1 MRKGRKKWL
10 ALFLSLVMALTL
22 TPGTSLATDD
32 SEGEDNVV
40 ATIGENEYT
49 SLADAIVEAK
59 EGETVVL
66 QQDVEVET
74 SIAVAASI
82 TLNLN
87 GNTITNLVEDERL
100 FSVTASGFTVDGTT
114 AGSGMTIP
122 ESNTGSFGFIKI
134 AAKSMVTL
142 NGGTYS
148 GNTDGG
154 AFVKVFHN
162 DELDASGSTVIFNN
176 AEMTSNNRFFS
187 TDTLTTD
194 VETPTL
200 QVTGGTF
207 TTDGQAF
214 GMDVLYRSPV
224 TFTDATVT
232 AGTGPCIEVCGP
244 AATFTNCNFTV
255 TGENSNGYGATA
267 IATSWSGTA
276 EINGG
281 TYLAHNGYG
290 VYVYNSG
297 GKITIKDG
305 TVSGGDAAVRADA
318 NVQASSP
325 QQSTVIVEGGS
336 TKGAWQTS
344 DAENAPL
351 VVMGGTHTAD
361 VTAYLAEGCTLTENE
376 GTYTVQEDHAVQ
388 VGEQYYG
395 TLERAFANAG
405 QGDTV
410 KLLADIELTKTQ
422 DVTGTDI
429 TLDLNGNTISGSI
442 ANSTSAGTSGIIRV
456 NAGASLTI
464 TDNSEGD
471 KGTILNSGV
480 LTAYAVRVQAGGT
493 LTLNGGV
500 NLRAEGTG
508 TMNQAAALYIYNPLS
523 STALPTVTINDANLS
538 ADEGYAVRIS
548 SSVGQHSL
556 TINGGTFLSESISE
570 TAQLIN
576 NDNEDYVTING
587 GTFYNWNAAL
597 DAPLVSEGSC
607 MVIDENNAVTIQQDP
622 PAGYIASATTGDG
635 LEAYLTGGNLYN
647 LIGRTRVAL
656 NKYGGSMEIAG
667 NVTCAYP
674 TEGTATSRYFGTAN
688 ESELMPTLNLSIAE
702 GATLSGSMPL
712 MAADVNVTGAG
723 TVAEEFFTPY
733 TDAYEVSS
741 SVNGEVTEY
750 RGRIASQRV
759 VATLVVGGESYN
771 YSNIVTAISN
781 AKITAD
787 STLVLQQDVSFGG
800 TTTTSNSGVIDSSN
814 NIGLTLDLN
823 GHTLTYEGSR
833 DAFQVQGTGKFL
845 TLIDN
850 SETSGGSL
858 VASSANSAV
867 CTYSGST
874 GAHITIGEGV
884 TVKGLALITGTDA
897 TLDVYGTVDTTG
909 LTATYNGQTYS
920 VPAIQN
926 NGSSTTNSTINLY
939 DGAVV
944 RSDSH
949 AIYHPGTGTLNV
961 YDGATVSG
969 VNVGIEMRSGTL
981 NVYDGAEISGG
992 DGEPS
997 SNPNGSGT
1005 TTNNAGIAV
1014 AQHATGNPVVV
1025 NIYGGTIS
1033 GGSALYESNP
1043 QENDADSTALIE
1055 LNIRDGMFS
1064 STIEGGA
1071 SVHSETQTGF
1081 ISGGRYSDQP
1091 DAGYIYKGLTAVETD
1106 DNTGDYIINRLQ
1118 NVYLSGTNGNDSNSG
1133 NDSANAVKTLERAT
1147 RLVADEGVIYIC
1159 GTVTVDDELV
1169 VDGVTIERADGF
1181 AGQLIFVDGADARLS
1196 LSNTTISGKKA
1207 SDTPYYGYLVFVTN
1221 GGTLDIGD
1229 GTTLTDNNT
1238 TAVYVNNNS
1247 FMNMTGGAIKENT
1260 ITNTGTAPEDWPY
1273 GGAGIYN
1280 CGTTVISG
1288 GEISGNIVTNYG
1300 GGGIFNERGTV
1311 TLAGDAI
1318 VQGNTAAWGGGIAT
1332 LSGAKTILNE
1342 NASITDNKAANNGAG
1357 VYLSGYSNYDQTPA
1371 VFEMTGGSVTGNQVT
1386 DAGWGAGIFAYYSSG
1401 DTTVRIS
1408 GGTIEGNQSDYDGK
1422 AIAIGGEGSSYA
1434 RLELSGS
1441 PVISGDVYYQ
1451 GEDADGYVIHVTD
1464 EFDPTE
1470 PITLNREIETV
1481 GITAVEYADG
1491 LTPDITHFT
1500 GSRAGDILAV
1510 NSEEN
1515 SLDWA
1520 FAAPQVRVE
1529 ASGTTVHGEGNVT
1542 LTAITSHAAEGVTYT
1557 YQWYKDGTAITGQTD
1572 DTLTVSE
1579 AGRYAVKAV
1588 AHKGAD
1594 IASAETESAAVVVTA
1609 EGHVYVPTVT
1619 KPTCTEQGY
1628 TTYTCDIC
1636 GDSYVTDYTEA
1647 TGHSFSD
1654 KWITDG
1660 KNHWHECTVCGAK
1673 KDVAAHI
1680 FEWNRDSEDANIRH
1694 EICSICGYE
1703 NSSEAIHSTG
1713 DSTEVALWLVL
1724 MITAGA
1730 VAAGAVVYR
1739 RKRKA

>member
-59 EGETVVL
+59 AGETVVL
-66 QQDVEVET
+66 QQDVEVEA

-87 GNTITNLVEDERL
+87 GKTITNLVEGERL

-122 ESNTGSFGFIKI
+122 ENNTGSFGFIKI

-148 GNTDGG
+148 GNTDDG
-154 AFVKVFHN
+154 AFVKVFN
-162 DELDASGSTVIFNN
+162 RDGLNASGSTVVFNN
-176 AEMTSNNRFFS
+176 AEMTSNNGFFN

-194 VETPTL
+194 AETPTL
-200 QVTGGTF
+200 QVTGGTY
-207 TTDGQAF
+207 TSDGKAF

-255 TGENSNGYGATA
+255 TRENSNGYGTTA

-281 TYLAHNGYG
+281 TYSAPNGYG

-305 TVSGGDAAVRADA
+305 TVSGGDAAVRADE

-336 TKGAWQTS
+336 TNGAWETN

-351 VVMGGTHTAD
+351 VVMGGTHTTD
-361 VTAYLAEGCTLTENE
+361 VTEYLAAGCTLTENE
-376 GTYTVQEDHAVQ
+376 GAYIVQENQAVQ

-429 TLDLNGNTISGSI
+429 TLDLNGKTISGSVS
-442 ANSTSAGTSGIIRV
+442 STGLIRV
-456 NAGASLTI
+456 MNGASLTI

-480 LTAYAVRVQAGGT
+480 STAYAVRVQAGGT
-493 LTLNGGV
+493 LTLDGGI

-523 STALPTVTINDANLS
+523 STNLPTVTINDANLS

-597 DAPLVSEGSC
+597 DAPLVSEDSC
-607 MVIDENNAVTIQQDP
+607 MVIDENNTVTIQQDP
-622 PAGYIASATTGDG
+622 LAGYIASATTGDG
-635 LEAYLTGGNLYN
+635 PAAYLTGGNLYN
-647 LIGRTRVAL
+647 LIERTRVGL
-656 NKYGGSMEIAG
+656 NQYGGNIEITDD
-667 NVTCAYP
+667 VTCTYP
-674 TEGTATSRYFGTAN
+674 TDGTATSRYFGTAD
-688 ESELMPTLNLSIAE
+688 ESGLMPALNLSIAE
-702 GATLSGSMPL
+702 GANLSGSMPL
-712 MAADVNVTGAG
+712 MAADVNVTGSG
-723 TVAEEFFTPY
+723 TVADGFFTPY
-733 TDAYEVSS
+733 TATYEVSS
-741 SVNGEVTEY
+741 SVNGDVTEY
-750 RGRIASQRV
+750 RGRIASQHA
-759 VATLVVGGESYN
+759 VATLVVDGESYN
-771 YSNIVTAISN
+771 YSNISKALNN
-781 AKITAD
+781 ARITAD
-787 STLVLQQDVSFGG
+787 STLILQQDVAFGG
-800 TTTTSNSGVIDSSN
+800 TTTTSNSGVIDSLN
-814 NIGLTLDLN
+814 NIGLTIDLN
-823 GHTLTYEGSR
+823 GHTLTYEGTR
-833 DAFQVQGTGKFL
+833 NAFQVQGTDKFL

-850 SETSGGSL
+850 SETGGGSL

-920 VPAIQN
+920 VPAVQT
-926 NGSSTTNSTINLY
+926 NGSYTTNSTINLY

-944 RSDSH
+944 QSDSH

-969 VNVGIEMRSGTL
+969 GNVGIEIRSGTL

-992 DGEPS
+992 DGKPS
-997 SNPNGSGT
+997 SAPNGSGT

-1043 QENDADSTALIE
+1043 EGNDVDSTALIE

-1064 STIEGGA
+1064 STDA
-1071 SVHSETQTGF
+1071 DSDSVHSETQTGF
-1081 ISGGRYSDQP
+1081 ITGGRFTDQP
-1091 DAGYIYKGLTAVETD
+1091 DGDYVYEGLTAVETD

-1118 NVYLSGTNGNDSNSG
+1118 NVYLSGTNGDDSNSG
-1133 NDSANAVKTLERAT
+1133 KDSSQAVKTLEHAVN
-1147 RLVADEGVIYIC
+1147 LVADDGVIYIC
-1159 GTVTVDDELV
+1159 GTVTVVDELL

-1181 AGQLIFVDGADARLS
+1181 TGQLISVNGADAKLS
-1196 LSNTTISGKKA
+1196 LTNTTISGKKA
-1207 SDTPYYGYLVFVTN
+1207 AGTAYSGYLVFVTN
-1221 GGTLDIGD
+1221 GGTLDIGE
-1229 GTTLTDNNT
+1229 GATLTDNNT

-1247 FMNMTGGAIKENT
+1247 YMNMTGGTIQNNT
-1260 ITNTGTAPEDWPY
+1260 ITNPTPDGFYY
-1273 GGAGIYN
+1273 GGAGISN
-1280 CGTTVISG
+1280 GGTTDISGGVISG
-1288 GEISGNIVTNYG
+1288 NSVTDYG
-1300 GGGIFNERGTV
+1300 GGISNERGTV
-1311 TLAGDAI
+1311 TLRGNVVIRD
-1318 VQGNTAAWGGGIAT
+1318 NTATWGGGVAT
-1332 LSGAKTILNE
+1332 TGGARTVLSE
-1342 NASITDNKAANNGAG
+1342 NASITENESERNGAG
-1357 VYLSGYSNYDQTPA
+1357 VYVEGYTNFDNVPG
-1371 VFEMTGGSVTGNQVT
+1371 VFEMTGGSITGNQVT
-1386 DAGWGAGIFAYYSSG
+1386 GSGWGAGIYGYYFDG
-1401 DTTVRIS
+1401 DTTIRIS

>member
-87 GNTITNLVEDERL
+87 GKTITNLVEGERL

-122 ESNTGSFGFIKI
+122 ENNTGSFGFIKI

-148 GNTDGG
+148 GNTDDG
-154 AFVKVFHN
+154 AFVKVFN
-162 DELDASGSTVIFNN
+162 RDGLNASGSTVVFNN
-176 AEMTSNNRFFS
+176 AEMTSNNGFFN

-194 VETPTL
+194 AETPTL

-255 TGENSNGYGATA
+255 TRENSNGYGTTA

-281 TYLAHNGYG
+281 TYSAPNGYG

-305 TVSGGDAAVRADA
+305 TVSGGDAAVRADE

-336 TKGAWQTS
+336 TNGAWETN

-351 VVMGGTHTAD
+351 VVMGGTHTTD
-361 VTAYLAEGCTLTENE
+361 VTEYLAAGCTLTENE
-376 GTYTVQEDHAVQ
+376 GAYIVQENQAVQ

-429 TLDLNGNTISGSI
+429 TLDLNGKTISGSVS
-442 ANSTSAGTSGIIRV
+442 STGLIRV
-456 NAGASLTI
+456 MNGASLTI

-523 STALPTVTINDANLS
+523 STALPTVIINDANLS
-538 ADEGYAVRIS
+538 AYRGYAIRIK

-556 TINGGTFLSESISE
+556 TINGGTFSAESISE

-587 GTFYNWNAAL
+587 GTFYNWSASA
-597 DAPLVSEGSC
+597 DTALVSEDSC
-607 MVIDENNAVTIQQDP
+607 MVIDENNTVTIQQDP
-622 PAGYIASATTGDG
+622 LAGYIASATTGDG
-635 LEAYLTGGNLYN
+635 PAAYLTGGNLYN
-647 LIGRTRVAL
+647 LIERTRVGL
-656 NKYGGSMEIAG
+656 NQYGGNIEITDD
-667 NVTCAYP
+667 VTCTYP
-674 TEGTATSRYFGTAN
+674 TDGTATSRYFGTAD
-688 ESELMPTLNLSIAE
+688 ESGLMPALNLSIAE
-702 GATLSGSMPL
+702 GANLSGSMPL
-712 MAADVNVTGAG
+712 MAADVNVTGSG
-723 TVAEEFFTPY
+723 TVADGFFTPY
-733 TDAYEVSS
+733 TATYEVSS
-741 SVNGEVTEY
+741 SVNGDVTEY
-750 RGRIASQRV
+750 RGRIASQHA
-759 VATLVVGGESYN
+759 VATLVVDGESYN
-771 YSNIVTAISN
+771 YSNISKALNN

-787 STLVLQQDVSFGG
+787 STLILQQDVAFGG
-800 TTTTSNSGVIDSSN
+800 TTTTSNSGVIDSLN
-814 NIGLTLDLN
+814 NIGLTIDLN
-823 GHTLTYEGSR
+823 GHTLTYEGTR
-833 DAFQVQGTGKFL
+833 NAFQVQGTDKFL

-850 SETSGGSL
+850 SETGGGSL
-858 VASSANSAV
+858 VANSANSAV
-867 CTYSGST
+867 CTSNGSI

-884 TVKGLALITGTDA
+884 TVKGLALISGADA
-897 TLDVYGTVDTTG
+897 TLDVYGTIDTTG
-909 LTATYNGQTYS
+909 LTATDNGQTYS
-920 VPAIQN
+920 VPAVQT
-926 NGSSTTNSTINLY
+926 NGSYTTNSTINLY

-944 RSDSH
+944 QSDSH

-969 VNVGIEMRSGTL
+969 GNVGIEIRSGTL
-981 NVYDGAEISGG
+981 NVYDGAQISGG
-992 DGEPS
+992 DGKPS
-997 SNPNGSGT
+997 SAPNGSGT

-1043 QENDADSTALIE
+1043 EGNDVDSTALIE

-1064 STIEGGA
+1064 STDA
-1071 SVHSETQTGF
+1071 DSDSVHSETQTGF
-1081 ISGGRYSDQP
+1081 ITGGRFTDQP
-1091 DAGYIYKGLTAVETD
+1091 DGDYVYEGLTAVETD

-1118 NVYLSGTNGNDSNSG
+1118 NVYLSGTNGDDSNSG
-1133 NDSANAVKTLERAT
+1133 KDSSQAVKTMEHAVN
-1147 RLVADEGVIYIC
+1147 LVADDGVIYIC
-1159 GTVTVDDELV
+1159 GTVTVVDELL

-1181 AGQLIFVDGADARLS
+1181 TGQLISVNGADAKLS
-1196 LSNTTISGKKA
+1196 LTNTTISGKKA
-1207 SDTPYYGYLVFVTN
+1207 AGTAYSGYLVFVTN
-1221 GGTLDIGD
+1221 GGTLDIGE
-1229 GTTLTDNNT
+1229 GATLTDNNT

-1247 FMNMTGGAIKENT
+1247 YMNMTGGTIQNNT
-1260 ITNTGTAPEDWPY
+1260 ITNPTPDGFYY
-1273 GGAGIYN
+1273 GGAGISN
-1280 CGTTVISG
+1280 GGTTDISGGVISG
-1288 GEISGNIVTNYG
+1288 NSVTDYG
-1300 GGGIFNERGTV
+1300 GGISNERGTV
-1311 TLAGDAI
+1311 TLRGNVVIRD
-1318 VQGNTAAWGGGIAT
+1318 NTATWGGGVAT
-1332 LSGAKTILNE
+1332 TGGARTVLSE
-1342 NASITDNKAANNGAG
+1342 NASITENESERNGAG
-1357 VYLSGYSNYDQTPA
+1357 VYVEGYTNFDNVPG
-1371 VFEMTGGSVTGNQVT
+1371 VFEMTGGSITGNQVT
-1386 DAGWGAGIFAYYSSG
+1386 GSGWGAGIYGYYFDG
-1401 DTTVRIS
+1401 DTTIRIS

>member
-10 ALFLSLVMALTL
+10 ALLLSLVMMLAL

-40 ATIGENEYT
+40 ATIGEAEYT
-49 SLADAIVEAK
+49 SLAEAIREAK

-87 GNTITNLVEDERL
+87 GNTITNLVEGERL

-154 AFVKVFHN
+154 AFVKVFN
-162 DELDASGSTVIFNN
+162 RDGLNASGSTVVFNN
-176 AEMTSNNRFFS
+176 AEMTSNNGFFN

-194 VETPTL
+194 AETPTL
-200 QVTGGTF
+200 QVTGGTY
-207 TTDGQAF
+207 TSDGKAF

-255 TGENSNGYGATA
+255 TDENSNGYGATA

-281 TYLAHNGYG
+281 TYSAPNGYG

-305 TVSGGDAAVRADA
+305 TVSGGDAAVRADE

-361 VTAYLAEGCTLTENE
+361 VTAYLAEGCTLTKNE

-429 TLDLNGNTISGSI
+429 TLDLNGNTISGSV
-442 ANSTSAGTSGIIRV
+442 ASTGLIRV
-456 NAGASLTI
+456 MNGASLTI
-464 TDNSEGD
+464 TDTSTGET
-471 KGTILNSGV
+471 KGT
-480 LTAYAVRVQAGGT
+480 LTNTGTSTSRPVYVDDGGT

-500 NLRAEGTG
+500 NLRAEGTSS
-508 TMNQAAALYIYNPLS
+508 MNYAAAVYINNPLGS
-523 STALPTVTINDANLS
+523 ANPPAVIINDANLS
-538 ADEGYAVRIS
+538 AYRGYAIRIK

-556 TINGGTFLSESISE
+556 TINGGTFSAESISE

-587 GTFYNWNAAL
+587 GTFYNWSASA
-597 DAPLVSEGSC
+597 DTALVSEDSC
-607 MVIDENNAVTIQQDP
+607 MVIDENNTVTIQQDP
-622 PAGYIASATTGDG
+622 LAGYIASATTGDG
-635 LEAYLTGGNLYN
+635 PAAYLTGGNLYN
-647 LIGRTRVAL
+647 LIERTRVGL
-656 NKYGGSMEIAG
+656 NQYGGSMEIAG

-723 TVAEEFFTPY
+723 TVADEFFTPY

-800 TTTTSNSGVIDSSN
+800 TITTSNSGVIDSLN
-814 NIGLTLDLN
+814 NIGLTIDLN
-823 GHTLTYEGSR
+823 GHTLTYEGTR
-833 DAFQVQGTGKFL
+833 DAFQVQGTDKFL
-845 TLIDN
+845 TLVDN
-850 SETSGGSL
+850 SETGGGSL
-858 VASSANSAV
+858 VTDSANSAV
-867 CTYSGST
+867 CTSNGST

-884 TVKGLALITGTDA
+884 TVKGLALISGTDA
-897 TLDVYGTVDTTG
+897 TLDVYGTIDTTE
-909 LTATYNGQTYS
+909 LTATDNGQSYS
-920 VPAIQN
+920 VPAVQT
-926 NGSSTTNSTINLY
+926 NGSYTINSSINLY

-944 RSDSH
+944 QSDSH

-969 VNVGIEMRSGTL
+969 GNVGIEIRSGTL
-981 NVYDGAEISGG
+981 NVYDGAQISGG

-997 SNPNGSGT
+997 SAPNGSGT

-1043 QENDADSTALIE
+1043 QGNDADSTALIE

-1064 STIEGGA
+1064 STDA
-1071 SVHSETQTGF
+1071 DSDSVHSETQTGF

-1118 NVYLSGTNGNDSNSG
+1118 NVYLDGMNGNDLNSG
-1133 NDSANAVKTLERAT
+1133 NDSSHAVKTLEHAA
-1147 RLVADEGVIYIC
+1147 RLVADDGVIYIC
-1159 GTVTVDDELV
+1159 GTVTVSDELAL
-1169 VDGVTIERADGF
+1169 DGVTIERADGF
-1181 AGQLIFVDGADARLS
+1181 TGQLISVDGANARLS
-1196 LSNTTISGKKA
+1196 LSNTTINGKKA

-1434 RLELSGS
+1434 RLELSDS

-1542 LTAITSHAAEGVTYT
+1542 LTAIASHAAEGATYT

-1694 EICSICGYE
+1694 EVCSICGYE
-1703 NSSEAIHSTG
+1703 NSSETIHSTG

>member
-10 ALFLSLVMALTL
+10 ALLLSLVMMLAL

-40 ATIGENEYT
+40 ATIGEAEYT
-49 SLADAIVEAK
+49 SLAEAIREAK

-255 TGENSNGYGATA
+255 TGENSNDYGATA

-281 TYLAHNGYG
+281 TYSAPNGYG

-305 TVSGGDAAVRADA
+305 TVSGGDAAVRADE

-429 TLDLNGNTISGSI
+429 TLDLNGNTISGSV
-442 ANSTSAGTSGIIRV
+442 ASTGLIRV
-456 NAGASLTI
+456 MNGASLTI
-464 TDNSEGD
+464 TDTSTGET
-471 KGTILNSGV
+471 KGT
-480 LTAYAVRVQAGGT
+480 LTNTGTSTSRPVYVDDGGT

-500 NLRAEGTG
+500 NLRAEGTSS
-508 TMNQAAALYIYNPLS
+508 MNYAAAVYINNPLGS
-523 STALPTVTINDANLS
+523 ANPPAVIINDANLS
-538 ADEGYAVRIS
+538 AYRGYAIRIK

-556 TINGGTFLSESISE
+556 TINGGTFSAESISE

-587 GTFYNWNAAL
+587 GTFYNWSASA
-597 DAPLVSEGSC
+597 DTALVSEDSC
-607 MVIDENNAVTIQQDP
+607 MVIDENNTVTIQQDP

-635 LEAYLTGGNLYN
+635 PAAYLTGGNLYN

-723 TVAEEFFTPY
+723 TVADGFFTPY
-733 TDAYEVSS
+733 TATYEVSS
-741 SVNGEVTEY
+741 SVNGDVTEY
-750 RGRIASQRV
+750 RGRIASQHA
-759 VATLVVGGESYN
+759 VATLVVDGESYN
-771 YSNIVTAISN
+771 YSNISKALNN

-787 STLVLQQDVSFGG
+787 STLILQQDVAFGG
-800 TTTTSNSGVIDSSN
+800 TTTTSNSGVIDSLN
-814 NIGLTLDLN
+814 NIGLTIDLN
-823 GHTLTYEGSR
+823 GHTLTYEGTR
-833 DAFQVQGTGKFL
+833 NAFQVQGTDKFL

-850 SETSGGSL
+850 SETGGGSL
-858 VASSANSAV
+858 VANSANSAV

-884 TVKGLALITGTDA
+884 TVKGLALISGADA
-897 TLDVYGTVDTTG
+897 TLDVYGTIDTTG
-909 LTATYNGQTYS
+909 LTATDNGQSYS
-920 VPAIQN
+920 VPAVQT
-926 NGSSTTNSTINLY
+926 NGSYTTNSTINLY

-944 RSDSH
+944 QSDSH

-969 VNVGIEMRSGTL
+969 GNVGIEIRSGTL
-981 NVYDGAEISGG
+981 NVYDGAQISGG

-997 SNPNGSGT
+997 SAPNGSGT

-1064 STIEGGA
+1064 STNADSG
-1071 SVHSETQTGF
+1071 SVYSETQTGF

-1118 NVYLSGTNGNDSNSG
+1118 NVYLSGTNGDDSNSG
-1133 NDSANAVKTLERAT
+1133 KDSSQAVKTMEHAVN
-1147 RLVADEGVIYIC
+1147 LVADDGVIYIC

-1181 AGQLIFVDGADARLS
+1181 AGQLISVDGADARLS

-1238 TAVYVNNNS
+1238 TAVYVNHNS
-1247 FMNMTGGAIKENT
+1247 YMNMTGGTIKDNT
-1260 ITNTGTAPEDWPY
+1260 ITNTGTAPEDFPY
-1273 GGAGIYN
+1273 GGAGISN
-1280 CGTTVISG
+1280 GGTTDISGGVISG
-1288 GEISGNIVTNYG
+1288 NLVTNYG
-1300 GGGIFNERGTV
+1300 GGGILNERGTV
-1311 TLAGDAI
+1311 TLRGDA
-1318 VQGNTAAWGGGIAT
+1318 VVKGNTAAWGGGVAT
-1332 LSGAKTILNE
+1332 TGARTVLSE
-1342 NASITDNKAANNGAG
+1342 NASITENQSQRNGAG
-1357 VYLSGYSNYDQTPA
+1357 VYLEGYSNFDNVPG

-1386 DAGWGAGIFAYYSSG
+1386 GSGWGAGIYGYYFDG
-1401 DTTVRIS
+1401 DTTIRIS

-1464 EFDPTE
+1464 EFNPTE
-1470 PITLNREIETV
+1470 PITLNREIEKV

-1491 LTPDITHFT
+1491 LTPDTAHFT

-1694 EICSICGYE
+1694 EVCSICGYE